1 MENVVE
7 DGGATHVGD
16 DVFGWGE
23 RDICVVSPDEP
34 HHHGPA
40 DSE

>member
-1 MENVVE
+1 VENVVE
-7 DGGATHVGD
+7 DGGATHVG
-16 DVFGWGE
+16 VFGRGE
-23 RDICVVSPDEP
+23 RDICIVSPDEP